1 MALQVGF
8 IGLGIMGSRMAANL
22 RAHGFDLAV
31 FNRTRDKAETL
42 LHDGAKWANSPTA
55 VAADADVLFTML
67 PHPEAVAAAALG
79 ANGFLSTMRPGSI
92 WVNCS
97 TVNPS
102 FALQMALES
111 RARRIRY
118 LDAPVTGSKD
128 VAARG
133 ELTFLVGGDEAD
145 LDVCRPLLEVMGR
158 RILYVGRHGQ
168 GSAMKMVNNLML
180 GVTMAAL
187 AEGVSLGQAL
197 GVPHQTILD
206 TLAAAPLTAPI
217 VAAKRG
223 KIDRADY
230 DADFSMRWLEKDLHL
245 ASISAYEAG
254 VPTPVVSATKE
265 LYRLA
270 MREGYAD
277 QDFSAIYEF
286 LARPVTPAGKQ
297 VA

>member
-1 MALQVGF
+1 MALKVGF
-8 IGLGIMGSRMAANL
+8 IGLGIMGSRMAARL
-22 RAHGFDLAV
+22 RAQGCDLVV
-31 FNRTRDKAETL
+31 FNRERGKTEALVRE
-42 LHDGAKWANSPTA
+42 GAQWASTP
-55 VAADADVLFTML
+55 AAAAANADVLFTML
-67 PHPEAVAAAALG
+67 AHPEAVAALALG
-79 ANGFLSTMRPGSI
+79 AHGFLSAMRPGSI

-102 FALQMALES
+102 FAQQMALES
-111 RARRIRY
+111 HTRRIAY

-133 ELTFLVGGDEAD
+133 ELTFLIGGDAAD
-145 LDVCRPLLEVMGR
+145 LEVCRPLLEAMGR
-158 RILYVGRHGQ
+158 RIVYIGRHGL

-180 GVTMAAL
+180 AVTMAAL
-187 AEGVSLGQAL
+187 SEGMSLGQAL
-197 GVPHQTILD
+197 GVPRQTILD
-206 TLAAAPLTAPI
+206 TLAAAPVTAPI

-223 KIDRADY
+223 KIERADY

-245 ASISAYEAG
+245 ASVSAYESG
-254 VPTPVVSATKE
+254 VAMPVVNATKE

-270 MREGYAD
+270 MREGFAD

-286 LARPVTPAGKQ
+286 LNQPVNHDGKQ